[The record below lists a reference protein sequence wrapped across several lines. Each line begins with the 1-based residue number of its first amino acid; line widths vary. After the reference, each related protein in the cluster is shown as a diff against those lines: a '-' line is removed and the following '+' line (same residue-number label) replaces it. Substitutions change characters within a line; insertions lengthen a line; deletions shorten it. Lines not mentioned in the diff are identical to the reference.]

1 MSYKCILDRDFISM
15 PHVMF
20 MPDCDVGQLDRVDR
34 PLQSLLSG
42 HGGDGGDE
50 DGDGDDDGGG
60 GDDDGRGGDDDGHSG
75 DDDGDGDI
83 NHD

>member
-20 MPDCDVGQLDRVDR
+20 MPDCDVGQLDRVNR
-34 PLQSLLSG
+34 SLQSLLSG

-50 DGDGDDDGGG
+50 DGG
-60 GDDDGRGGDDDGHSG
+60 GDDDGVGGDDDGVG
-75 DDDGDGDI
+75 ELD
-83 NHD
+83 HDW